1 MLPHRYF
8 VVDSLPLT
16 LSGKTD
22 RKALLEL
29 AETDNSDQ
37 LEAVDDVVRVLA
49 EIFCDVLEV
58 PKVGLN
64 DSFFDLGGSSM
75 LSATL
80 VLTINQRFAS
90 NISLRK
96 ALVTPPTV
104 RSLAALLQQAN

>member
-1 MLPHRYF
+1 M
-8 VVDSLPLT
+8 
-16 LSGKTD
+16 
-22 RKALLEL
+22 
-29 AETDNSDQ
+29 
-37 LEAVDDVVRVLA
+37 LA

-96 ALVTPPTV
+96 ALATPPTV
-104 RSLAALLQQAN
+104 RSLAALLQQTS